1 MLDIHIPNRLKWLL
15 RRSRGILFVMPYL
28 VVKGV
33 LNAIEF
39 YKCVF
44 EAVKE
49 YRLNSSD
56 GKHCKCRNQN

>member
-1 MLDIHIPNRLKWLL
+1 MVVKGIPEGFHSVTL
-15 RRSRGILFVMPYL
+15 YL

-33 LNAIEF
+33 LNTIEF

-49 YRLNSSD
+49 YRLNSLD
-56 GKHCKCRNQN
+56 GEHCKCRNQN

>member
-1 MLDIHIPNRLKWLL
+1 
-15 RRSRGILFVMPYL
+15 
-28 VVKGV
+28 